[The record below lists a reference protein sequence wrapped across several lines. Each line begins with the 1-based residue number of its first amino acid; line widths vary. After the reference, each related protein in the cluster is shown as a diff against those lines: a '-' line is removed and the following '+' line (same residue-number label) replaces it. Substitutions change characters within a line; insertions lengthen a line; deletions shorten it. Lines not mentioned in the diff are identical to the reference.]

1 MSTSPLSPT
10 ALPPSSPFLSLSE
23 ENLKK
28 HLDLEEHLQ
37 QVGEQLL
44 EHYKESR
51 HWKQVSQLAQTL
63 NSNSERIVCLQHCL
77 LSKNDS
83 REMEGSFFESSV
95 TPLSVEYVDQ
105 GDEISYWLVRSTQS
119 AYQPVKRT
127 FQDITNLKQHLKS
140 QYLLQF
146 PSLDEEGTISS
157 DVLQEFLVLVSQNDS
172 MKDDDIVVR
181 FFSEKFPDFSAT
193 TVDCKLLASNFTQN
207 SVDIFCVSLFSITIL
222 C

>member
-10 ALPPSSPFLSLSE
+10 ALPPLSPFLSLSE
-23 ENLKK
+23 ETLKK

-51 HWKQVSQLAQTL
+51 QWKQVSQLAQTL

-83 REMEGSFFESSV
+83 REMEGSFFESNV

-105 GDEISYWLVRSTQS
+105 DDEISYWLVRSTQS
-119 AYQPVKRT
+119 ANQPVKRT
-127 FQDITNLKQHLKS
+127 FQDITNLKHHLKS
-140 QYLLQF
+140 QYLLQY
-146 PSLDEEGTISS
+146 PSFDEEGSISS
-157 DVLQEFLVLVSQNDS
+157 DALQEFLILVSQNDS
-172 MKDDDIVVR
+172 MKEDDLVVR

-193 TVDCKLLASNFTQN
+193 IVDCELFTKNYIEKL
-207 SVDIFCVSLFSITIL
+207 C
-222 C
+222 

>member
-10 ALPPSSPFLSLSE
+10 ALPPSSPFLSLTE

-37 QVGEQLL
+37 QVGEELL

-51 HWKQVSQLAQTL
+51 QWKQVSQLAQTL

-77 LSKNDS
+77 LSKYDN
-83 REMEGSFFESSV
+83 REMEESFESNV

-105 GDEISYWLVRSTQS
+105 GDGISYWLVRSTQS
-119 AYQPVKRT
+119 GNQPVKRT
-127 FQDITNLKQHLKS
+127 FHDITNLKHHLKS

-146 PSLDEEGTISS
+146 PSLDEEGLISS
-157 DVLQEFLVLVSQNDS
+157 DALQEFLVLISQNDS
-172 MKDDDIVVR
+172 MKEDDLVVR

-193 TVDCKLLASNFTQN
+193 IVDSKLLVIVHEDLLTFYV
-207 SVDIFCVSLFSITIL
+207 SVYF
-222 C
+222 